1 MGKTIAPDHEK
12 ARTCYKAQLIFTSGC
27 TASVDHLDVMDTFI
41 KSECPT
47 KKFGTWNSKYVII
60 NEDDEI
66 LYPHFKEKVFCEHCY
81 NELIGNIGIAKKHT
95 TEMLE
100 KQKYRCIKY
109 KKSCP
114 MDISK
119 TQTKEQTKTKNNCIS
134 KIKLTQKDITL
145 ELIMKVISHTY
156 DEYPCTCYKC
166 DECDDYDKMI
176 QKYRQRIQYYA
187 ELHEK
192 LQHELY
198 TEKIKNREINEYIDY
213 YIAILKIIFS
223 IVLVQ
228 LLFSC
233 N

>member
-12 ARTCYKAQLIFTSGC
+12 ARTCYKAQLIYSSRGTS
-27 TASVDHLDVMDTFI
+27 SVNHVDVMDTFL

-81 NELIGNIGIAKKHT
+81 NELIGNISIAKKHT

-119 TQTKEQTKTKNNCIS
+119 TQTKAQTKTKNNCIS

-145 ELIMKVISHTY
+145 ELIMKVISHMYYT
-156 DEYPCTCYKC
+156 YPCIDYKC

-176 QKYRQRIQYYA
+176 QQYRQKIEYLA
-187 ELHEK
+187 K
-192 LQHELY
+192 LQYKLQDELY
-198 TEKIKNREINEYIDY
+198 TEKIKNREYNEYIES
-213 YIAILKIIFS
+213 YIIIFKVIFS
-223 IVLVQ
+223 VILFH
-228 LLFSC
+228 LLLNTF
-233 N
+233 